1 MIDLSKM
8 VIFHSCVTDYQ
19 GGEPNGVSMLYYQY
33 IPIIFPLYPHDIPT
47 NDIPIMIIISI

>member
-47 NDIPIMIIISI
+47 NDIPIIIIISI